1 MRCALPFLVG
11 KSYEQLENDPE
22 ILSRYRFEVTF
33 VVDEDSP
40 PGLVLKQEPKA
51 GRSVMLVPSGVAVNL
66 EVSTN
71 NSQVAVPDLINRNYV
86 DALLLLQ
93 NAGFVCEIENATSD
107 TVSRD
112 YVISSS
118 PAAGEEISYG
128 STVYIT
134 VSSGPEILFVDV
146 PNLVG
151 ISEDAAK
158 AKLEA
163 ARLSYGGAEHV
174 SSDFEAGTVIGQ
186 IPEAFSQIEEHSKIT
201 LVISSGPGE

>member
-1 MRCALPFLVG
+1 M
-11 KSYEQLENDPE
+11 
-22 ILSRYRFEVTF
+22 
-33 VVDEDSP
+33 
-40 PGLVLKQEPKA
+40 
-51 GRSVMLVPSGVAVNL
+51 
-66 EVSTN
+66 
-71 NSQVAVPDLINRNYV
+71 
-86 DALLLLQ
+86 
-93 NAGFVCEIENATSD
+93 
-107 TVSRD
+107 
-112 YVISSS
+112 ISSS

-174 SSDFEAGTVIGQ
+174 TSDFEAGTVIGQ
-186 IPEAFSQIEEHSKIT
+186 LPEAFTQIEEHSKIT
-201 LVISSGPGE
+201 LLISNGPGE